1 MSTYAIG
8 DLQGCYTELQELLD
22 TINFDHARD
31 RLWFTGDLVNRG
43 PDSLACLRFVVEHE
57 FCATTVLGNH
67 DLHLLAVA
75 LGIRP
80 AGRKDTFEKI
90 LASPDSNELLHWM
103 RHRPLMVRDQETG
116 FCMLH
121 AGLFPSWSIALA
133 LDLAAEV
140 EDTLRGDRHQ
150 DFMKV
155 MYGNEP
161 EHWSESLRDFD
172 RQRCVVNCFTR
183 MRYLDEKGHMN
194 YSEKGPPGSQS
205 KHLIPWYRYPDRKS
219 AKQKIVFGHWS
230 TVYLGDDRNFTDY
243 NVYPLDT
250 GCLWGGKLSALRLED
265 ETWFSV
271 PSRQPATMK

>member
-1 MSTYAIG
+1 
-8 DLQGCYTELQELLD
+8 
-22 TINFDHARD
+22 
-31 RLWFTGDLVNRG
+31 
-43 PDSLACLRFVVEHE
+43 
-57 FCATTVLGNH
+57 
-67 DLHLLAVA
+67 
-75 LGIRP
+75 
-80 AGRKDTFEKI
+80 
-90 LASPDSNELLHWM
+90 
-103 RHRPLMVRDQETG
+103 
-116 FCMLH
+116 
-121 AGLFPSWSIALA
+121 
-133 LDLAAEV
+133 
-140 EDTLRGDRHQ
+140 
-150 DFMKV
+150 MKV

-194 YSEKGPPGSQS
+194 HSEKGPPGSQS